1 MGRLIYWDLRKFL
14 KNKLTYFIL
23 IILISANLVFAIK
36 YNSLYKDVKSRV
48 LSTTN
53 INIYEIQGQI
63 NYFKEIE
70 SIIGL
75 DENEKKL
82 VKQYENMI
90 SNQMEKKDALIKGDN
105 KRILANEIDRLKES
119 TKSKSIGTDNTSKY
133 MYDREKIELL
143 RYEFMQDNDIK
154 LIQAEEYYPSG
165 MNLFLQISQK
175 IYIILLPLLFI
186 LFSSMSIA
194 GEFEEKTYKILFS
207 YPIKKTKI
215 ILSKFLSNF
224 IMSAFIVFLSFII
237 PLIVGIKITE
247 FGDINYP
254 VATFNNTTFLPAQ
267 ETFIIDYTSI

>member
-53 INIYEIQGQI
+53 INIDEIQGQI

-70 SIIGL
+70 SIRGL

-119 TKSKSIGTDNTSKY
+119 TKSKSIGKDNTSKY

-143 RYEFMQDNDIK
+143 RYEFMKDNDIK

-175 IYIILLPLLFI
+175 IYI
-186 LFSSMSIA
+186 SI
-194 GEFEEKTYKILFS
+194 ISLC
-207 YPIKKTKI
+207 
-215 ILSKFLSNF
+215 
-224 IMSAFIVFLSFII
+224 VFLFFLHAHHHYYILHI
-237 PLIVGIKITE
+237 LKIHRLHLHE
-247 FGDINYP
+247 
-254 VATFNNTTFLPAQ
+254 
-267 ETFIIDYTSI
+267 